1 MLGFRPESVDEVT
14 FMMFNGN
21 GAVNYE
27 ETTNKCPKAFTYI
40 QSSTHTVSPT
50 IYEII

>member
-27 ETTNKCPKAFTYI
+27 ETTNKCPKRLHIYNLP
-40 QSSTHTVSPT
+40 HTVSPT